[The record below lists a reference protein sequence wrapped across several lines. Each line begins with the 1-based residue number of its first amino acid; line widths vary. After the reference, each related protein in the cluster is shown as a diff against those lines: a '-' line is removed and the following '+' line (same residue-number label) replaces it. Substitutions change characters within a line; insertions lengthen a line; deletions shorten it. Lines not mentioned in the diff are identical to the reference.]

1 MKKEKLK
8 ELVSKMR
15 EYLDEK
21 GVFQVDM
28 DKGKLELRNNN
39 FPCGC
44 HAGFISAVLGAPDG
58 TDWKESAQNL
68 NIFLGFYQ
76 IEDLEDWAWWNSE
89 IWGNEAGLL
98 MFFEGS
104 AFGLEE
110 DVFSA
115 RKIVEH
121 WEGVLERLEGRG

>member
-8 ELVSKMR
+8 ELVAKMR
-15 EYLDEK
+15 DYLDEK
-21 GVFQVDM
+21 GDFQVDM
-28 DKGKLELRNNN
+28 FRGKLELRNNN

-76 IEDLEDWAWWNSE
+76 IEDLEDWAWRNSG
-89 IWGNEAGLL
+89 IWGNEAGRL
-98 MFFEGS
+98 MFLEGV
-104 AFGLEE
+104 AFGVEE

-115 RKIVEH
+115 EIILNH
-121 WEGVLERLEGRG
+121 WEGVLARLED

>member
-8 ELVSKMR
+8 ELVVKMGD
-15 EYLDEK
+15 YLDEK
-21 GVFQVDM
+21 GDFQVDM

-44 HAGFISAVLGAPDG
+44 HAGFISAVLGAPDSNHWRKG
-58 TDWKESAQNL
+58 ARIICS
-68 NIFLGFYQ
+68 FLGFNL
-76 IEDLEDWAWWNSE
+76 IFDLEDWAQDNPE
-89 IWGNEAGLL
+89 IWGNEDGRL
-98 MFFEGS
+98 MFLKGF

-115 RKIVEH
+115 RKIVKH
-121 WEGVLERLEGRG
+121 WEGVLERLEARG